1 MSRRRDT
8 KTLDLLA
15 WEPPVIVQSFPAEKI
30 RAADL
35 RVLVAKVVSLALKD
49 CASPREEIAN
59 TIGDWLGE
67 NCTEAMLNAYSSEAR
82 GDKVP
87 SLVRFIGIAHATGAA
102 QPMLQAVAELFD
114 LAVIPTRYV
123 SAVEDA
129 MLSDRVEELQ
139 HRQRVKRREW
149 KGAR

>member
-1 MSRRRDT
+1 
-8 KTLDLLA
+8 
-15 WEPPVIVQSFPAEKI
+15 
-30 RAADL
+30 
-35 RVLVAKVVSLALKD
+35 
-49 CASPREEIAN
+49 
-59 TIGDWLGE
+59 
-67 NCTEAMLNAYSSEAR
+67 
-82 GDKVP
+82 
-87 SLVRFIGIAHATGAA
+87 
-102 QPMLQAVAELFD
+102 MLQAVAELFD